1 MIRVLQIIDSLQ
13 VGGAER
19 VAVNYANGLTDFID
33 ESHLCVTREE
43 GPLLKSVDSNVDY
56 IYLNKKST
64 LDIKAIFKLKEYV
77 SKNRI
82 DILHAH
88 SSSFF
93 IAILVKML
101 LPSLKIVWHDHY
113 GNSELLNQRPK
124 TILRLSSRFFSH
136 IFSVNSQLKDWS
148 INNLVC
154 EKVSYMKNFAVLNK
168 LFSDL
173 TFLAGRE
180 DKRILCLANLRQ
192 QKNHIRLLEAFEIIK
207 NKYPDWS
214 LHCVGKDFKDAYS
227 ELFFS
232 KIKTLNLK
240 EDVYFYDSRSDIL
253 NIMKQ
258 CNIGLLI
265 SKSEGLPLA
274 LLEYGIAKLPVISTD
289 VGNCGMLISDESLG
303 VLLSTDNK
311 QEVADAIICYIE
323 NEKYMK
329 SSASNFNTK
338 IKNEYSGDV
347 ILKDILGIYE
357 SIISLKRP
365 N

>member
-1 MIRVLQIIDSLQ
+1 MSP
-13 VGGAER
+13 
-19 VAVNYANGLTDFID
+19 
-33 ESHLCVTREE
+33 HLCVTREE

-168 LFSDL
+168 LVSDL
-173 TFLAGRE
+173 TLLAGRE
-180 DKRILCLANLRQ
+180 DKRICVLANLRQ

-207 NKYPDWS
+207 TS
-214 LHCVGKDFKDAYS
+214 IQIGHFIVLV
-227 ELFFS
+227 
-232 KIKTLNLK
+232 KILKTLIQNCFFLK
-240 EDVYFYDSRSDIL
+240 
-253 NIMKQ
+253 
-258 CNIGLLI
+258 
-265 SKSEGLPLA
+265 
-274 LLEYGIAKLPVISTD
+274 
-289 VGNCGMLISDESLG
+289 
-303 VLLSTDNK
+303 
-311 QEVADAIICYIE
+311 
-323 NEKYMK
+323 
-329 SSASNFNTK
+329 
-338 IKNEYSGDV
+338 
-347 ILKDILGIYE
+347 
-357 SIISLKRP
+357 
-365 N
+365 